1 MIEPAIGFFIAL
13 AIGLTG
19 IGGGTLTAPV
29 LVLFLGL
36 PAGPAVGTALVFGA
50 VVKLAAA
57 PMYLLRSQVSF
68 RALGYMLAGGIP
80 GVVLGSI
87 LINRMNARSLSG
99 VILALVGL
107 TVVFSAALNL
117 LRLRKHRA
125 APARDRVRVLPWLAL
140 PIGLEVGFSSAGA
153 GALGTLAL
161 LHFTSIAPVQ
171 VVGTDLL
178 FGLFV
183 SGIGGGLHLG
193 LGGVDAGVFWKLVG
207 GGIPGVLLGA
217 HFASV
222 VPARKL
228 RVGLSMWLVYLGS
241 HLLYRGLGSIVIGR

>member
-1 MIEPAIGFFIAL
+1 MIESTIGFFIAL

-36 PAGPAVGTALVFGA
+36 AAGPAVGTALVFGA
-50 VVKLAAA
+50 VVKLVAA
-57 PMYLLRSQVSF
+57 PMYLLRSQVSY
-68 RALGYMLAGGIP
+68 RALAYMLAGGVP

-87 LINRMNARSLSG
+87 LISRLNASSLSN
-99 VILALVGL
+99 VILAIVGL
-107 TVVFSAALNL
+107 TVVSSATLNL
-117 LRLRKHRA
+117 LRLRKERE
-125 APARDRVRVLPWLAL
+125 APARDRSRILPWLAL
-140 PIGLEVGFSSAGA
+140 PIGMEVGFSSAGA

-161 LHFTSIAPVQ
+161 LHFTTIAPVQ

-183 SGIGGGLHLG
+183 AGIGGGLHLG
-193 LGGVDAGVFWKLVG
+193 LGGVDSAVLYKLIG

-228 RVGLSMWLVYLGS
+228 RVGLSMWLVYLGT
-241 HLLYRGLGSIVIGR
+241 HLLYRGLR